1 MSDTYSLRIVYS
13 GDKEKIEDLLPLYSP
28 EYIESSSDEELVVKS
43 EWRNDIYHLTKL
55 WMVMANKG
63 IKVDVDYEMYSNM
76 NAGRLSFEPGKKSY
90 TRVDVLYP
98 AYRYACDY
106 IEGDDVRG
114 FLCEVLY
121 GDTPY
126 EELSENIQ
134 NYIDALV
141 LKSEEWVTDWD
152 LMCSQN
158 EKEIPYDVA
167 TK

>member
-1 MSDTYSLRIVYS
+1 MSDTYSLRVVYS
-13 GDKEKIEDLLPLYSP
+13 SDKEKIEELLSLYRP
-28 EYIESSSDEELVVKS
+28 DYIESSSDEELVLKLGW
-43 EWRNDIYHLTKL
+43 ELDQNLIELWIALANNDVRI
-55 WMVMANKG
+55 
-63 IKVDVDYEMYSNM
+63 DVDYEMYSKM

-98 AYRYACDY
+98 AYRYSCDY
-106 IEGDDVRG
+106 IEGDDVQG

-141 LKSEEWVTDWD
+141 LKSKEWVTDWD
-152 LMCSQN
+152 LMCAKN
-158 EKEIPYDVA
+158 EKEIPYDVT

>member
-1 MSDTYSLRIVYS
+1 MWIALANNDVRI
-13 GDKEKIEDLLPLYSP
+13 
-28 EYIESSSDEELVVKS
+28 
-43 EWRNDIYHLTKL
+43 
-55 WMVMANKG
+55 
-63 IKVDVDYEMYSNM
+63 DVDYEMYSKM

-106 IEGDDVRG
+106 IEGDDVQG

-141 LKSEEWVTDWD
+141 LKSKEWVTDWD
-152 LMCSQN
+152 LMCAKN
-158 EKEIPYDVA
+158 EKEIPYDVT